1 MARRLTVWQEARQTD
16 RESRAILQTE
26 PTGQK
31 PLPVPHSC
39 WALRSETEGMFL
51 GQPRD
56 EEPVLGQERLAVLM
70 VSDSPPAR
78 ILDLQLFWNGLRT
91 LAHSWSHC
99 VGRPFV
105 QPPPWALQHTAPSV

>member
-1 MARRLTVWQEARQTD
+1 M
-16 RESRAILQTE
+16 AILQTE

-39 WALRSETEGMFL
+39 WAFRSETEGMFL

-56 EEPVLGQERLAVLM
+56 ELPVLGQERLAVLM

-78 ILDLQLFWNGLRT
+78 ILDLQDFWNGLRT

-105 QPPPWALQHTAPSV
+105 QPPPCAQQAELTSASHAL

>member
-1 MARRLTVWQEARQTD
+1 
-16 RESRAILQTE
+16 
-26 PTGQK
+26 
-31 PLPVPHSC
+31 
-39 WALRSETEGMFL
+39 MFL

-78 ILDLQLFWNGLRT
+78 ILDLQLFWKGLST

-105 QPPPWALQHTAPSV
+105 QPPPWAQQAELMSASQALYESSLEQRSGVPPAWSWRPARRDSASKHAAG

>member
-1 MARRLTVWQEARQTD
+1 MQIT
-16 RESRAILQTE
+16 RECSAILQTE
-26 PTGQK
+26 PVGQK

-39 WALRSETEGMFL
+39 CALRSETLGMFL
-51 GQPRD
+51 GQPRV
-56 EEPVLGQERLAVLM
+56 EPLVDGQLLLAVLM

-78 ILDLQLFWNGLRT
+78 ILDLQDFWNGLRT

-105 QPPPWALQHTAPSV
+105 QPPPWAQQAELMSASHAL